1 LWELAQAGLPL
12 GWFSALRPEAVANG
26 LQYGPWLL
34 ALLFLHLSRV
44 FLRLPGA
51 GWRWWLFGGAWGAA
65 RLGLDLAR
73 PRLPDPLWAGGG
85 WEIGHSDLYCARSQ
99 IALLYGTLQARLA
112 RQNELGHAK
121 SVTYGNRR
129 T

>member
-1 LWELAQAGLPL
+1 MWELAQAGRPL
-12 GWFSALRPEAVANG
+12 GWFSALRPEAAVSG

-65 RLGLDLAR
+65 RLGLDLAGQDCPTR
-73 PRLPDPLWAGGG
+73 FGPGAGG
-85 WEIGHSDLYCARSQ
+85 
-99 IALLYGTLQARLA
+99 RLA
-112 RQNELGHAK
+112 RRAYLLRFPSSAGAFC
-121 SVTYGNRR
+121 
-129 T
+129 